1 METFEKIYFIIV
13 TLFLV
18 VLFIYSSGLS
28 IGFVK
33 IETERNNLEQELDR
47 LKDYMHGSWCTIEYY
62 YSEQYNRSVDRIIC
76 K

>member
-18 VLFIYSSGLS
+18 FLFIYSSGLS

-33 IETERNNLEQELDR
+33 IETEIEQELDR

-62 YSEQYNRSVDRIIC
+62 YSEQYNRSVEGMIC